1 MANRD
6 LTSLLKDGPPDHDQ
20 MKRLTRVSMGPCQAR
35 RCREQIA
42 MLLAIGANEKPET
55 IKLAGY
61 RAPIRPL
68 TLAALAA
75 PDDAATHAGW
85 DVWFGIP
92 AQWVPY
98 ADIGTEREAE
108 HMAEDAHL

>member
-1 MANRD
+1 
-6 LTSLLKDGPPDHDQ
+6 

-42 MLLAIGANEKPET
+42 MLLAIGAGTKPED

-61 RAPIRPL
+61 RAPVRPL
-68 TLAALAA
+68 SLAALAA
-75 PDDAATHAGW
+75 AYNADGW

-98 ADIGTEREAE
+98 EDIGTAREKE
-108 HMAEDAHL
+108 HMSEDAHL